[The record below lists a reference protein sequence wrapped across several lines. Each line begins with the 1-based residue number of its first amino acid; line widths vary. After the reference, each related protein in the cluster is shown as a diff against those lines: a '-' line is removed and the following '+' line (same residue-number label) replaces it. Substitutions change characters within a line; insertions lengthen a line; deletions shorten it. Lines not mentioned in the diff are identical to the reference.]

1 MGNRIVVAGCVA
13 LATLTTLLAYRWR
26 CIARRETRT
35 HLELL
40 TAIRFAPA
48 THPEVAAMLRERC
61 AALLAAVDEHTAG
74 GEQR

>member
-13 LATLTTLLAYRWR
+13 LATLATLLAYRWR
-26 CIARRETRT
+26 RIARRETRT

-48 THPEVAAMLRERC
+48 THPEVAAMACDRL
-61 AALLAAVDEHTAG
+61 AALAAATHAVG